1 MKQAQT
7 KQGKADFYS
16 ANDEFTIPDMLVC
29 IDMRP
34 LHFLRR
40 FLLRQRKTGCLT
52 ATAAPGGFYDMLTL
66 TFMQSIV
73 QTLVEGHFVCLS
85 PSKENIS
92 YHVKVA

>member
-1 MKQAQT
+1 
-7 KQGKADFYS
+7 
-16 ANDEFTIPDMLVC
+16 MLVC
-29 IDMRP
+29 IGMRS

-52 ATAAPGGFYDMLTL
+52 ATAAPGGFYDMLTP

-73 QTLVEGHFVCLS
+73 QTVVGGHFVCLS